1 MSRRANDTMPP
12 MLLAGVLVLFAV
24 WAMDDLRAWAKTW
37 FSAPT
42 AVTRSC
48 PLPSEL
54 EQLHIVV
61 RRHGGQALTECLYIG
76 ARGSYTRR
84 TVRIAE
90 ASR

>member
-1 MSRRANDTMPP
+1 MSRRANDTLPP
-12 MLLAGVLVLFAV
+12 MLFAGVLVLLAV
-24 WAMDDLRAWAKTW
+24 WAMDDLRAWARTW
-37 FSAPT
+37 SSAP
-42 AVTRSC
+42 AAAARSC

-61 RRHGGQALTECLYIG
+61 RRHGGQVLTECLYVG

-84 TVRIAE
+84 TVRVAE